1 MLRNFSHFKVTW
13 RRMTQQE
20 RVEVRKSREVMG
32 MTGESEGR
40 EGRNCERER
49 ILLRGSKMEPEHF
62 PSDLMTWASLVR
74 HWRICWGVLKP
85 QGMYSL

>member
-1 MLRNFSHFKVTW
+1 
-13 RRMTQQE
+13 MTQQG

-49 ILLRGSKMEPEHF
+49 ILLRG
-62 PSDLMTWASLVR
+62 
-74 HWRICWGVLKP
+74 
-85 QGMYSL
+85 Q